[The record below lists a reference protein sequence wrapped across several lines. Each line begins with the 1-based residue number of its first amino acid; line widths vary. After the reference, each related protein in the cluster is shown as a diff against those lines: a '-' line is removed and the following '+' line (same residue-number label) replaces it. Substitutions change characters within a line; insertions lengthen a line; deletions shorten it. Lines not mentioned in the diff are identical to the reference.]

1 MSLPKISI
9 LMNCFN
15 GEEYLVEAL
24 ESILNQ
30 TYNNWEIIFWD
41 NRSIDKS
48 AKIFQSYDDKRL
60 KYFLSPSHSNLGE
73 ARRRAFNKA
82 QGEYVAVL
90 DVDDLW
96 EKDKLE
102 KQIRLFE
109 DKTVGIV
116 ISNVKI
122 FNDKKE
128 KPFFKSLPPSGYVFD
143 NLLSNYYI
151 CLPSLIVRKYY
162 VDMLDYHFD
171 DEFDYISDFDF
182 ILRLSKKCKLIVCKE
197 ILAGWRVHGKN
208 DTFKSPY
215 KFVEETKKWI
225 KKQTKNNIIDI
236 YENKK
241 SLEILKNKNNRQI
254 LIFKIINNEKL
265 SFLKLFINQ
274 NNKNWKDFLLLMIMF
289 LPNGSKIL
297 RYFYLK
303 RISFGLN

>member
-1 MSLPKISI
+1 
-9 LMNCFN
+9 
-15 GEEYLVEAL
+15 
-24 ESILNQ
+24 
-30 TYNNWEIIFWD
+30 
-41 NRSIDKS
+41 
-48 AKIFQSYDDKRL
+48 
-60 KYFLSPSHSNLGE
+60 
-73 ARRRAFNKA
+73 
-82 QGEYVAVL
+82 
-90 DVDDLW
+90 
-96 EKDKLE
+96 
-102 KQIRLFE
+102 
-109 DKTVGIV
+109 
-116 ISNVKI
+116 
-122 FNDKKE
+122 
-128 KPFFKSLPPSGYVFD
+128 
-143 NLLSNYYI
+143 
-151 CLPSLIVRKYY
+151 
-162 VDMLDYHFD
+162 MLDYHFD